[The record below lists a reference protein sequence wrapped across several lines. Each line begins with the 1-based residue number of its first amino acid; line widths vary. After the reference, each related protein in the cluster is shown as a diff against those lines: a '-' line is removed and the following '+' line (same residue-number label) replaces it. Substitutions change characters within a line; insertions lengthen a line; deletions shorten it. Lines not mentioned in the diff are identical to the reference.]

1 MKRENKKS
9 AGILLYRMREGET
22 QYFIIH
28 PGGPF
33 WKNKELNAWSIPK
46 GGVEEGEDMLETA
59 KREFIEE
66 TGNSIEFNNDYIELT
81 PVKLK
86 SGKRIHAFAFN
97 KDIDFSEI
105 KSNFFEME
113 FPTGSGIMRS
123 FPEVDKG
130 GWFNKQKCEELLN
143 KKQYNFVIELENKI
157 NELNG

>member
-1 MKRENKKS
+1 MTENKKS
-9 AGILLYRMREGET
+9 AGILLYRERNGEFE
-22 QYFIIH
+22 YFIIH

-33 WKNKELNAWSIPK
+33 WKNKEINSWSIPK

-66 TGNSIEFNNDYIELT
+66 TGNNIEFDSEFIELT

-86 SGKRIHAFAFN
+86 SGKKIHAFAVY
-97 KDIDFSEI
+97 KDVDLAEI

-113 FPTGSGIMRS
+113 FPTGSGVMRS

-143 KKQYNFVIELENKI
+143 KKQYNFVIELESKI
-157 NELNG
+157 NEKNG